1 MNKPSITVLMPA
13 YNAARFIGKAIESI
27 LNQTYKDFEFL
38 IINDGSTDNTE
49 SIVQSYSDLRIRY
62 IKNDKNSGL
71 IATLNKGIELA
82 TGEYVAR
89 MDADDVALPQR
100 LEFQKKYFDKHP
112 ETDVLASTIIFIN
125 EAGESTGTW
134 QLDRDT
140 INSSAIKSAMIREN
154 CIAHPTIMCRKS
166 LLEKFKYRTSGM
178 HIEDYD
184 LWLRLLNRG
193 YHFAKID
200 TPLLYY
206 RVHSESVTGTHLKK
220 TNFFFRHAKTK
231 WNVLIEEAL
240 HGKITMTT
248 VKIKFS
254 MISDFI
260 KGVGKSIKNLSR
272 N

>member
-13 YNAARFIGKAIESI
+13 YNAERFIGKAIESI
-27 LNQTYKDFEFL
+27 LDQTYKDFEFL
-38 IINDGSTDNTE
+38 IINDGSSDRTD
-49 SIVQSYSDLRIRY
+49 SIVKSFSDPRIRY
-62 IKNDKNSGL
+62 IKDENNNGL
-71 IATLNKGIELA
+71 IASLNKGIEMA
-82 TGEYVAR
+82 NGEWIAR
-89 MDADDVALPQR
+89 MDADDISLPQR
-100 LEFQKKYFDKHP
+100 LEFQKQYVDSHN

-134 QLDRDT
+134 ALDQKT
-140 INSSAIKSAMIREN
+140 TNPEELKAAMIREN

-166 LLEKFKYRTSGM
+166 LLQKFKYRSNSI

-248 VKIKFS
+248 VKIKLS
-254 MISDFI
+254 MIMDI
-260 KGVGKSIKNLSR
+260 LKGVGKAIKNSSR